1 LNKHDPNR
9 NIQGIGAIPETQLV
23 YNSQTAF
30 GGYAPPVEEEDSLDP
45 LKLIWYVIHYRWLIA
60 ALLTAGLVIGILHT
74 YLQTPYYRAS
84 TKVEIEAQGARVIQD
99 LQVVSQSSDLRAFE
113 TAREKMQSRDLAR
126 RVAFALNL
134 PLDQRF
140 LAPTP
145 SFSLMNLVNRVTG
158 SNPTLDLENLTAEQ
172 REALAISKIR
182 RGLSVNLLR
191 NTSILTVSY
200 SHADPVSAA
209 KVANQVVLSYTDQNV
224 DNTSETSELAR
235 QFIQE
240 QVQETKQRLQ
250 ISEKSLVDYAKQ
262 AGITLT
268 GSDGSLISENISEL
282 NRALSDAMQ
291 ERLEANRYFEQV
303 EEGNAASLP
312 SVFASS
318 SIQSTRQKIIEL
330 NAMYNEKLGTLKPD
344 FPEMKRMKAQI
355 NELQREIQNE
365 VGAIALSTKIKNE
378 QAEEKVA
385 ALKREL
391 TLLEAAQSEFQDKNI
406 QYTILKRE
414 VDSNRT
420 QYESLISKLNEV
432 GVGSELKPVNAYIIE
447 TAVVPGSPYSPN
459 LKKSLAFSLALFAA
473 IAAMLIYLLELMRNT
488 FTNPDQIKD
497 ELNLPVLGILPLQP
511 DDEQLTLAMA
521 DSKSPLSEAYR
532 SLRTSLQFTGT
543 GDTMQTIVVTS
554 SQQNEGK
561 STTVYKLSQDFAALG
576 RRVLVVDADLRKP
589 RMHHFFKTSNSA
601 GLSNL
606 LSNVLRQGDVS
617 SILKRTENPLI
628 TLLPAGTIPPNPV
641 ELLMSQKMATALHHM
656 ADTYDIVII
665 DSSPVLGL
673 ADAPVLSRMADAT
686 LLVVTANQVTR
697 KSAKNAVARL
707 RHAGAN
713 VVGAALNKF
722 VIDKFDYNYSYRY
735 MDYNYYGYENVSIG
749 IENHAS
755 SERGRKKTFISRLA
769 RGGSDIADHFRRR
782 PG

>member
-1 LNKHDPNR
+1 M
-9 NIQGIGAIPETQLV
+9 V
-23 YNSQTAF
+23 YNPQTAY
-30 GGYAPPVEEEDSLDP
+30 GYYAPPAEEEDSLDP
-45 LKLIWYVIHYRWLIA
+45 LKLIWYAIHYRWLIA
-60 ALLTAGLVIGILHT
+60 ALLTAGLVIGVLHT
-74 YLQTPYYRAS
+74 YLQTPFYRAS

-99 LQVVSQSSDLRAFE
+99 LEVMTQSSGLRAFE

-145 SFSLMNLVNRVTG
+145 SFSLINLVNRVTG
-158 SNPTLDLENLTAEQ
+158 ARPTAELEKLSAEQ

-182 RGLSVNLLR
+182 SGLSVELLR
-191 NTSILTVSY
+191 NTSILSVSY
-200 SHADPVSAA
+200 SHANPIYAA
-209 KVANQVVLSYTDQNV
+209 KVANQVVRSFTDQNV
-224 DNTSETSELAR
+224 DKTSETSDLAR

-268 GSDGSLISENISEL
+268 GSDASLISENISEL

-291 ERLEANRYFEQV
+291 ERLEANRYFDQV
-303 EEGNAASLP
+303 QAGNAEILP
-312 SVFASS
+312 DVFASE
-318 SIQSTRQKIIEL
+318 SIQSTKRKIIEL
-330 NAMYNEKLGTLKPD
+330 NATYKEKLGTLKPD
-344 FPEMKRMKAQI
+344 FPEMKRMQAQI

-365 VGAIALSTKIKNE
+365 IGAIALSTKIKNE

-391 TLLEAAQSEFQDKNI
+391 ALLEAAQSDFQDKNI

-420 QYESLISKLNEV
+420 QYETLISKLNEV
-432 GVGSELKPVNAYIIE
+432 GVGSELKTANAYIIE
-447 TAVVPGSPYSPN
+447 TAVAPGAPYSPN

-473 IAAMLIYLLELMRNT
+473 VAAMLIYVLELMRNT

-497 ELNLPVLGILPLQP
+497 ELNLPVLGILPSQP
-511 DDEQLTLAMA
+511 DDEQLTIAME
-521 DSKSPLSEAYR
+521 DPKSPLSEAYR

-543 GDTMQTIVVTS
+543 GDAMQTLVVTS
-554 SQQNEGK
+554 SQQGEGK

-589 RMHHFFKTSNSA
+589 RMHHLFKTNNAA
-601 GLSNL
+601 GLSNI

-617 SILKRTENPLI
+617 SILQKTKNPLI

-641 ELLMSQKMATALHHM
+641 ELLMSQKMADALRHM
-656 ADTYDIVII
+656 ANTYDIVII
-665 DSSPVLGL
+665 DSAPVLGL
-673 ADAPVLSRMADAT
+673 ADAPVLCRMADAT
-686 LLVVTANQVTR
+686 LLVVAAKQVTR

-707 RHAGAN
+707 RHAGGN

-722 VIDKFDYNYSYRY
+722 LIDKFDYNYSYRY
-735 MDYNYYGYENVSIG
+735 MDYNYYGYENASIE

-755 SERGRKKTFISRLA
+755 SERGKKKTLTSRLA

-782 PG
+782 LG